1 MTMAICGFCTRRCHP
16 EQELPMPTSNTP
28 RNHLQAIMP
37 LPVSTWWSGFE
48 YVFGYQLKLVKEF
61 WGLDTPD
68 SEKR

>member
-1 MTMAICGFCTRRCHP
+1 
-16 EQELPMPTSNTP
+16 MPTSNTP